1 MRALVIAMAI
11 LAAICLLLLAAASA
25 NSPLLSGYFQQ
36 LLWANAGIAIGLL
49 VLLLFQLFRLVR
61 QRRQRVFGSLLASRL
76 LLLFS
81 LFALLPGV
89 LVYTVSV
96 QFLTRSIESWFDV
109 RVDRALEGG
118 LNLGRAALDALLQD
132 LSLRAGAMALALSE
146 VPTAQQP
153 LLVARVREQ
162 IGAEDVLLL
171 STSGKPLAGA
181 SRQPGRKPPVPSDAN
196 VRLALQNANGFAI
209 VEPFGDKGLMMRTIV
224 QVRPAPELQPPGQLR
239 LLQLTQ
245 PVPPTLAE
253 AGDAVQSVFHAY
265 KELSLSR
272 QGLKQTYIL
281 TLTLSLLLALFAAL
295 AIAFLLSRRIA
306 RPLAILAE
314 GTEAVTRGDFSR
326 RADVTSGDEFGI
338 LTRSFNSMTGQLDEA
353 RQAAEVSRQQLE
365 MANGYLESVLANLSA
380 GVLVFDANF
389 ALTVA
394 NRGATGI
401 LGQSLEGQVGKP
413 LAQWSVA
420 AEFARLL
427 SDELNAH
434 HETVWQRQIEIEAGA
449 TILLLRGSPLP
460 AASGFVVV
468 FDDITQ
474 LIAAQRAT
482 AWGEVARRLA
492 HEIKNPL
499 TPIQLS
505 AERLQAK
512 LGPRL
517 APDDAQA
524 LKRAT
529 DTIVVQVQ
537 ALTSMVND
545 FRDYARTP
553 LPVLASVDLNQLVNE
568 VLDLYEQ
575 SSPRIQSQLAAQL
588 PLVRADVNQIRQVIH
603 NLLTNA
609 QDALAQE
616 VLALDAL
623 AQDSTQ
629 EKNRSTPL
637 ICIST
642 ERSRNHVWLRVTDN
656 GSGFPESII
665 KRAFEPYV
673 TTKPKGTGLGLAIV
687 KKILDEHQGQ
697 IVIENLMQSEG
708 AVGARVSISLPLAA

>member
-1 MRALVIAMAI
+1 MRVLVIAMAI
-11 LAAICLLLLAAASA
+11 VAAICLLLLAAASA

-36 LLWANAGIAIGLL
+36 LLWVNAGIAIGLL

-81 LFALLPGV
+81 VFALLPGV

-196 VRLALQNANGFAI
+196 IRLALQNANGFAI
-209 VEPFGDKGLMMRTIV
+209 VEPYGDKGLMMRTIV

-314 GTEAVTRGDFSR
+314 GTEAVARGDFSR

-353 RQAAEVSRQQLE
+353 RQAAEVSRRQLE

-401 LGQSLEGQVGKP
+401 LAQSLEGQLGKP

-420 AEFARLL
+420 GEFARLL
-427 SDELNAH
+427 SEELNAH
-434 HETVWQRQIEIEAGA
+434 HETVWQRQIEIDAGA

-512 LGPRL
+512 LGPKL
-517 APDDAQA
+517 AADDAQT

-553 LPVLASVDLNQLVNE
+553 LPVLASVDLNHLVNE
-568 VLDLYEQ
+568 VLVLYEQ

-609 QDALAQE
+609 
-616 VLALDAL
+616 LDAL

-629 EKNRSTPL
+629 EKSPVTPL

-642 ERSRNHVWLRVTDN
+642 ERSRNHVWLRVSDN
-656 GSGFPESII
+656 GSGFPEGII

-697 IVIENLMQSEG
+697 IVIENLMQPEG
-708 AVGARVSISLPLAA
+708 PVGARVSISLPLAA